1 MNEKLAEDIR
11 IIVRRIKSMDRF
23 LYDRCMD
30 ERIGREE
37 LIDQLELVEKKVR
50 KLKEWMEMVEE
61 MQGE

>member
-1 MNEKLAEDIR
+1 
-11 IIVRRIKSMDRF
+11 MDRF